1 MWLPRWVQKPRFEV
15 GINAIDFKKNTRLLE
30 QPKGSMCNYI
40 VNLSGAQEVDSEL
53 VAWIK
58 SAFEGAG

>member
-1 MWLPRWVQKPRFEV
+1 MTP
-15 GINAIDFKKNTRLLE
+15 RLLE

-40 VNLSGAQEVDSEL
+40 VHVNDVNSEL

-58 SAFEGAG
+58 SAYEGAV